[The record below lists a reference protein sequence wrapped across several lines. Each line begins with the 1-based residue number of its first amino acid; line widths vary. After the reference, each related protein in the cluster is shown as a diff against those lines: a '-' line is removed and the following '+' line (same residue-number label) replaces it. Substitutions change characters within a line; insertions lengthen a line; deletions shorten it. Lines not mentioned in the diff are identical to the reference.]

1 MAPLQS
7 VLVIP
12 ARGGSQR
19 IPGKNTRPLAGV
31 PVLERAIAIARDSG
45 AADQI
50 FVSTDSPEIAE
61 LAHQLDVQVIDRPLD
76 LADHH
81 TGLLP
86 VMQHTIEKLT
96 ESGSIDASTSIGC
109 LYATAVTL
117 DPSDL
122 AAGLRLLTDQ
132 PDSARTSFVVGV
144 CAYSHPI
151 QRALELD
158 KNSTLTPISPE
169 FATTRTQDLPE
180 RYFDAGAFIWGYRA
194 AWSKPEPVLSRAMG
208 YPLPAWRSVDLDT
221 EEDWKRA
228 ELVIGLL
235 EEQHE

>member
-1 MAPLQS
+1 MAPSQS

-19 IPGKNTRPLAGV
+19 IPGKNTRALSGV
-31 PVLERAIAIARDSG
+31 PVLERAIAIARGSG
-45 AADQI
+45 TADHI
-50 FVSTDSPEIAE
+50 FVSTDSQEIAE
-61 LAHQLDVQVIDRPLD
+61 LARQSGVQVIDRPLD
-76 LADHH
+76 LADNH

-86 VMQHTIEKLT
+86 VMQHAIDELT
-96 ESGSIDASTSIGC
+96 KFGLADTSTTIGC

-122 AAGLRLLTDQ
+122 ASGLCLLTDQ
-132 PDSARTSFVVGV
+132 PDSARAFFVVGV

-169 FATTRTQDLPE
+169 FSSTRTQDLSE

-194 AWSKPEPVLSRAMG
+194 AWDKPEPVLSRAMG

-228 ELVIGLL
+228 ELVVGLL
-235 EEQHE
+235 EKQHE